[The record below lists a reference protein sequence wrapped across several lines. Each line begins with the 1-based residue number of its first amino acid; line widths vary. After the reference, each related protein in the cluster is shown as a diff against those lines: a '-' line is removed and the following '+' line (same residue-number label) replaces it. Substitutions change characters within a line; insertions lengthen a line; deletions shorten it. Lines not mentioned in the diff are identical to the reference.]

1 MVIIAGII
9 AIVTALWLYDHFVG
23 WLNILNCTLPP
34 IGALIVADYFCHKDY
49 YMSDKVKIS
58 AVNWK
63 AIIAEVCG
71 SLTGML
77 FGGYLVSGFKWGI
90 PAIFAMIV
98 ALAVYFATGGAK
110 SKEA

>member
-1 MVIIAGII
+1 MSAAKKAGKAYVAAKAGIL
-9 AIVTALWLYDHFVG
+9 ALRAGTAVCQFKKARKTD
-23 WLNILNCTLPP
+23 
-34 IGALIVADYFCHKDY
+34 K
-49 YMSDKVKIS
+49 SDKVKIS

-110 SKEA
+110 PKEA